1 MMNTYMLN
9 RSELL
14 LYTGIAVMAT
24 AVIAAVILMLIFL
37 FSGKRLRKRLEEEYG
52 TDNIN

>member
-14 LYTGIAVMAT
+14 LYAGIAVMAV
-24 AVIAAVILMLIFL
+24 AVIAAVILILIFS
-37 FSGKRLRKRLEEEYG
+37 FSGKRLKKRLEEEYG

>member
-1 MMNTYMLN
+1 MNTDMLN

-14 LYTGIAVMAT
+14 LYAGIAVMAVAAIT
-24 AVIAAVILMLIFL
+24 AVILILIFS

-52 TDNIN
+52 TDNVS